1 MLLSL
6 LIAVIIGEV
15 VHKLGHRLKIMVGR
29 TTTDVMWLSRYAC
42 TCMLDLTESQLTVT
56 VADQLLRL
64 FSRLIIINKLVGSR

>member
-42 TCMLDLTESQLTVT
+42 TRMLDLTESQLTVT